1 MLGLLTVDRE
11 LRALIGRTLH
21 YDRALSG
28 QVKLGRGCLTMRDR
42 QWCIRHLV
50 NSHRSMRLLKQLA
63 ILDVGTEATL
73 HARVLVCCDS
83 FKRAALCL
91 IVQRALSA
99 LSLNNTE

>member
-21 YDRALSG
+21 YNRALSR

-73 HARVLVCCDS
+73 HACILICSDS
-83 FKRAALCL
+83 FQSAALCL
-91 IVQRALSA
+91 VIQCTLCT
-99 LSLNNTE
+99 LSLNYAK